1 MPLESYYIGH
11 QDAKLTD
18 EQRKILV
25 DYFKKKKRKLK
36 EKWLFKNQKSWRK
49 NGWGNILYFL
59 TVIAESA
66 ISGFSGFLKRERPI
80 SFASLQSDFGQ
91 QFLTERK
98 LNTEV
103 FNTLYLWKPNHYYLE
118 KSKAVLQI
126 ANLLGGIYKL
136 SAIGKII
143 PGFLSDQIYD
153 AVSRNRMKLANQK
166 CYLPTQMKEKNL

>member
-1 MPLESYYIGH
+1 ME
-11 QDAKLTD
+11 
-18 EQRKILV
+18 
-25 DYFKKKKRKLK
+25 
-36 EKWLFKNQKSWRK
+36 EKWMGKYIVFFDGDCGVCNFWVQW
-49 NGWGNILYFL
+49 I
-59 TVIAESA
+59 
-66 ISGFSGFLKRERPI
+66 LKRDKKDRFL
-80 SFASLQSDFGQ
+80 FASLQSDFGQ

-126 ANLLGGIYKL
+126 AHLLGGIYKF

-166 CYLPTQMKEKNL
+166 CYLPTPDERKKFIEV